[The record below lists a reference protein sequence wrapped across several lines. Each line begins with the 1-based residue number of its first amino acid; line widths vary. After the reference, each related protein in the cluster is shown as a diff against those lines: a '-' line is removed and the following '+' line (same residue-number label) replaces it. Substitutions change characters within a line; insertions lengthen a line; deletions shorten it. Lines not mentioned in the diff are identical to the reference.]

1 MAERRGITILQK
13 AEDYEDTEGIED
25 VDGVRLEVGKGGL
38 YARPGSSF
46 EVNLHGSSRFEVL
59 LKLSSVASLPRRC

>member
-1 MAERRGITILQK
+1 MSERRGITVLKK
-13 AEDYEDTEGIED
+13 AKDYEDAEGIEN
-25 VDGVRLEVGKGGL
+25 VDGMRLKEGKGGL

-59 LKLSSVASLPRRC
+59 VKLSSVASLSRRC